1 MSDQAEAPKDTTEGQ
16 EPEATPSAADLPDW
30 AQKELER
37 ARKEAA
43 TYRTKLREV
52 EPLAERAR
60 ELEESQK
67 SEQQK
72 LMERA
77 EAAEAERKRLES
89 AVTRLRVAA
98 KNGIPED
105 LADMLGDGDEPTLE
119 ARAKALMEWRGNP
132 SSSVPSTPVEATRST
147 VLAGDDTPADPN
159 DWLRARIRAVGQ

>member
-1 MSDQAEAPKDTTEGQ
+1 MSEQAESASEQPEGQ
-16 EPEATPSAADLPDW
+16 EPEAAEEGAQLPDW

-52 EPLAERAR
+52 EPLAEKAR

-67 SEQQK
+67 SEQQR

-77 EAAEAERKRLES
+77 EAAEAERTRLES
-89 AVTRLRVAA
+89 AVNRLRVAA
-98 KNGIPED
+98 KHGIPED
-105 LADMLGDGDEPTLE
+105 LAELLGDGDEEALE
-119 ARAKALMEWRGNP
+119 ARAKALLEWRGGSASP
-132 SSSVPSTPVEATRST
+132 VPSTPVEATRST

-159 DWLRARIRAVGQ
+159 DWLRQRIRAVGQ

>member
-1 MSDQAEAPKDTTEGQ
+1 MSEQAEAPQASEGQ
-16 EPEATPSAADLPDW
+16 EPEATPSAAELPDW

-52 EPLAERAR
+52 EPLAEKAR

-67 SEQQK
+67 SEQQR
-72 LMERA
+72 LMDRA
-77 EAAEAERKRLES
+77 EAAEADRKRLES
-89 AVTRLRVAA
+89 AVTRLRIAA
-98 KNGIPED
+98 KNGIPEE
-105 LADMLGDGDEPTLE
+105 LAELLGDGDEETLQV
-119 ARAKALMEWRGNP
+119 RAKALMEWRGTP
-132 SSSVPSTPVEATRST
+132 GSPVPSAPVEATRST

>member
-1 MSDQAEAPKDTTEGQ
+1 MSEQAENATAQTEGQ
-16 EPEATPSAADLPDW
+16 EPEAKADDSQLPDW

-52 EPLAERAR
+52 EPLAEKAR
-60 ELEESQK
+60 ELEEAQK
-67 SEQQK
+67 TEQQR

-77 EAAEAERKRLES
+77 EAAEAERRRLES
-89 AVTRLRVAA
+89 AVNRLRIAA
-98 KNGIPED
+98 KNGIPEE
-105 LADMLGDGDEPTLE
+105 LADLLGDGDEESLE
-119 ARAKALMEWRGNP
+119 TRAKALLEWRGGSGSP
-132 SSSVPSTPVEATRST
+132 IPSTPVEATRST